1 MVPSSPPPSGTPSVG
16 QRRSTPLVGRPF
28 SGFFVTVEG
37 LDFSGK
43 STLMRNLKA
52 LLWELDPPPYFTREP
67 GGTPAAERIRAL
79 LLDPEVEMDPWTEA
93 YLYAAARADLV
104 RREILPRLRNGRLV
118 LCERFL
124 DSSLA
129 YQGYGRGLGLAAV
142 RAMNAWA
149 VGEVVPDLTVYLRL
163 SAEERAR
170 RAGESGAPL
179 DRIEKVG
186 DDFMH
191 RVEEGFKEISRSE
204 PDRVRVLEA
213 TLPPEE
219 LAEAVRQALLHYS
232 TADEKP

>member
-1 MVPSSPPPSGTPSVG
+1 LVPSSPPPSGTPSVG
-16 QRRSTPLVGRPF
+16 PWRSTPLIGRPF

-52 LLWELDPPPYFTREP
+52 LLLELDPPPYFTREP

-170 RAGESGAPL
+170 RARESGAPL

-186 DDFMH
+186 DDFMY
-191 RVEEGFKEISRSE
+191 RVEEGFEEISRSE

-219 LAEAVRQALLHYS
+219 LAEAVRQALLHYI